1 MKKVQKGVN
10 KRNLLQR
17 SKSQIRHTHNHDSYW
32 SYSVVEKQRI
42 FSKIRNKTR
51 MSTIVQNV
59 GGASQSD
66 KTTERQ
72 NE

>member
-17 SKSQIRHTHNHDSYW
+17 SKSQIRHTHDSYW